1 VLRARAY
8 GESDKIVTFLTRD
21 FGKLSGIA
29 KGAAKS
35 KKRFVAALEP
45 FTHVQLGFRNRP
57 QADLCFIESAD
68 IVRAARH
75 AALDLDRYAY
85 STYVVELIDSM
96 VIGREAEPH
105 VFELVEEVLAL
116 IDSRAN
122 ASPTPEWL
130 RHFEVRLLGLSG
142 LEPQLESCGRCG
154 LPASSFADAPRFNPR
169 TGTLSCVPCS
179 DGAGMRLS
187 MSAANAILELRRRPA
202 TEVAALPSGLAA
214 EIRVALQT
222 FIQYHLH
229 RPLKS
234 PALLRQIL
242 DA

>member
-1 VLRARAY
+1 MLRGRAY

-35 KKRFVAALEP
+35 KKRFVASLEP
-45 FTHVQLGFRNRP
+45 FTHVQLDFRSRP
-57 QADLCFIESAD
+57 QNDLCFIESAE
-68 IVRAARH
+68 IVRAARR

-96 VIGREAEPH
+96 VAGREAESQI
-105 VFELVEEVLAL
+105 FELTDEVLAL
-116 IDSRAN
+116 IDSPAN
-122 ASPTPEWL
+122 ASPSPEWL
-130 RHFEVRLLGLSG
+130 RHFEVRLLGLAG
-142 LEPQLESCGRCG
+142 LAPQLETCGRCRRPSFD
-154 LPASSFADAPRFNPR
+154 LPDDSRFNPR
-169 TGTLSCVPCS
+169 NGSLVCSPCS
-179 DGAGMRLS
+179 DGGGMRIS
-187 MSAANAILELRRRPA
+187 TSATRAILALREGPA
-202 TEVAALPSGLAA
+202 SSVGPLPTPLAA
-214 EIRVALQT
+214 EVRVLLQT

-242 DA
+242 EA